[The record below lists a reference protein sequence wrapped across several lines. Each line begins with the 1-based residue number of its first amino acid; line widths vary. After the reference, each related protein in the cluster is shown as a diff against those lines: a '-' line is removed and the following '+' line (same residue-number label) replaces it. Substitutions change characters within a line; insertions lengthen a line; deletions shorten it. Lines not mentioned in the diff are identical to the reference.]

1 MSVAPFT
8 TSALEGDEVLASISA
23 SLSNGKRPTFK
34 FEKKRVILVSG
45 QPNVV
50 VWDIIEVNDTG
61 NLVFQK

>member
-1 MSVAPFT
+1 
-8 TSALEGDEVLASISA
+8 ISA

-61 NLVFQK
+61 N